1 MLSMRPPRRAA
12 PASSCAD
19 ATASSSSSSIVSS
32 LSPYPGQALRRAHA
46 AARQLFG
53 SLYSLG
59 PGFADPDLE
68 EEFLADFFTR
78 MRLIM
83 WLGALS
89 GLLFTAMR
97 FVSVYLHIHHP
108 GVHEK
113 CCSSLERVINLE
125 RADHELAV
133 RAAEMLSPLVGVM
146 GMASLRPSLWLTER
160 LMVCGIIV
168 DKRDSGQSHAMV
180 AAAFRLCEV
189 VMVLCLMWT
198 GTAGIAVAPLDHEV
212 MSIRQTIWIMSTYGS
227 IMQLRFVAHL
237 VWSAV
242 VLLAHFAAFAHVIRA
257 RGWCTDLAMKMLVL
271 VMVSISSVFLARFR
285 EQYWRRHFV
294 AMKQA
299 TLLAD
304 SYKQLL
310 LEMVPD
316 DVAQHLLSAVG
327 PNRKEE
333 WGQSHSSVSVLFISV
348 QPRRLHRG
356 INGGGCGEETCQ
368 VSDAGVAGEF
378 TPGAHEAEVANVCA
392 LHQVFCV
399 LDQCVAAMGD
409 TCYKVET
416 IGNTYVVAS
425 GVGTRLAVPNHA
437 QELAALACDIA
448 HAMRDVARCDE
459 GGDEEIGACA
469 GLRWS
474 MGLHCGAVFA
484 GVAGT
489 SCPRFRLFGDTM
501 NTSSRMCSAAQD
513 KRIQV
518 SGAFADALGAN
529 FLDSDPTGFEWHGSW
544 CTESMGDRW
553 GAGVEGPTASECRQA
568 GALSLDI
575 LGRRVELEDLGTV
588 EIKGKGPMRVCHLRP
603 CSVVRSGTSAE
614 LPELQ
619 SPNIQSKLPHD
630 AVCLELS
637 AHSSAT
643 PAEDHTRAHLVQD
656 KISVKVEHRDLE
668 ESATQSASVTINV
681 RDTGSVR
688 SRDAFM
694 MAYASSELWQS
705 NRPVTL
711 SEEETAMALELLTG
725 PKEGTRWFRQC
736 FRNKRLE
743 LLYSRR
749 RSNEGLP
756 RQVAGGIVVVVVWG
770 GILLRDISVLLR
782 HAILHKAAVIALVC
796 WVAMLLSG
804 TVLFLMWYQ
813 ARRGALAWS
822 LNASACRLQAAC
834 AIVVALGFCVF
845 SHMGLLGCL
854 FSPEGKVLTWSADG
868 RRAVL
873 TDFRQSWLPSSGGF
887 ASMSLYHQLET
898 HMLFCL
904 SMQVWFNLSFLEGI
918 GCALFC
924 LVMAPFDVA
933 IRSPCEE
940 GDTRSFTISIGVLIF
955 FSLYNIWLQE
965 KLTRREMLS
974 MLTSEATYLRIQ
986 EVNLS
991 LMPPHVLKC
1000 MDPRSVVSKIAGV
1013 CRNANFS
1020 TSLERR
1026 SAVGS
1031 ADCASTSTSEA
1042 TDPLIAVAGLLSD
1055 NCYLEHRPRVAL
1067 LMADVQ
1073 GFTAAAARMD
1083 PKVLFSCINSLFTK
1097 FDELCHAYGV
1107 RKIETIGDAYLCVAG
1122 VENPADGND
1131 AARLAAMG
1139 LRMQEI
1145 MLDDMGSASQL
1156 GLSFRM
1162 RIGLHVGSCIG
1173 GIVGERNLRYHLFG
1187 NTVDVVMAVE
1197 SCGTT
1202 NGVVCTRSCVL
1213 DSAF

>member
-1 MLSMRPPRRAA
+1 MRP
-12 PASSCAD
+12 
-19 ATASSSSSSIVSS
+19 
-32 LSPYPGQALRRAHA
+32 LRRAHA

-68 EEFLADFFTR
+68 DEFLADFFTR

-89 GLLFTAMR
+89 GLLFTAAR
-97 FVSVYLHIHHP
+97 FVAVYLHIHHP
-108 GVHEK
+108 GAHEK
-113 CCSSLERVINLE
+113 CCSSLAYVYDFEHADRELRVK
-125 RADHELAV
+125 
-133 RAAEMLSPLVGVM
+133 AAEMLSPLVGTVS
-146 GMASLRPSLWLTER
+146 MASWRFLLWVTEL
-160 LMVCGIIV
+160 LMACGISV
-168 DKRDSGQSHAMV
+168 DKRDSRQSPAFV
-180 AAAFRLCEV
+180 ASAFRWVEV
-189 VMVLCLMWT
+189 VMVPCLMWT
-198 GTAGIAVAPLDHEV
+198 ANAGFAGRYLAEDMNVLID
-212 MSIRQTIWIMSTYGS
+212 SIWIMSTYGS

-242 VLLAHFAAFAHVIRA
+242 VMLVHFAAWAHVIRVS
-257 RGWCTDLAMKMLVL
+257 GWCTDLAVRMAIF
-271 VMVSISSVFLARFR
+271 VMVSVSSVFLARIR
-285 EQYWRRHFV
+285 EEYWRRHFL

-299 TLLAD
+299 TVLAD
-304 SYKQLL
+304 SYKELL
-310 LEMVPD
+310 LEMVPA

-333 WGQSHSSVSVLFISV
+333 WGHSHSSVSVLFISV

-409 TCYKVET
+409 TCCKVET

-448 HAMRDVARCDE
+448 HAMRDAAGSDG
-459 GGDEEIGACA
+459 GGDEEMGAGA

-489 SCPRFRLFGDTM
+489 SCPRFRLFGDTV
-501 NTSSRMCSAAQD
+501 NTSSRMCSIAQD

-518 SGAFADALGAN
+518 SGAFAEALGAN
-529 FLDSDPTGFEWHGSW
+529 FLDSHPTGLEWQGSC
-544 CTESMGDRW
+544 CTETMGDRW
-553 GAGVEGPTASECRQA
+553 GAGVEGPTTSECSQA
-568 GALSLDI
+568 GVWSLDI
-575 LGRRVELEDLGTV
+575 LGRRAELEDLGTV
-588 EIKGKGPMRVCHLRP
+588 DVKGKGPMRVCHLRP
-603 CSVVRSGTSAE
+603 CGVVRSGTSAE
-614 LPELQ
+614 LPDLQ

-630 AVCLELS
+630 AVCLERS
-637 AHSSAT
+637 ANSSAT
-643 PAEDHTRAHLVQD
+643 PAQNHTAAHLEQD
-656 KISVKVEHRDLE
+656 KISVDVEHRDLE
-668 ESATQSASVTINV
+668 ESATQPPSVTANARERV
-681 RDTGSVR
+681 SVKSRDTYT
-688 SRDAFM
+688 

-705 NRPVTL
+705 NRHVTL
-711 SEEETAMALELLTG
+711 SEDETAMALQLLKG
-725 PKEGTRWFRQC
+725 PKEGTSWFTQR

-743 LLYSRR
+743 ILYSRR
-749 RSNEGLP
+749 QSNEGLP
-756 RQVAGGIVVVVVWG
+756 RQAAGGIVVVVVWG
-770 GILLRDISVLLR
+770 GFLLRDISVLLR
-782 HAILHKAAVIALVC
+782 HAFLPTAAVIALVC

-804 TVLFLMWYQ
+804 TVLSLMWYQ
-813 ARRGALAWS
+813 ARTSALAWS
-822 LNASACRLQAAC
+822 SNASACRLQAAC
-834 AIVVALGFCVF
+834 AVVVSLGFCLF
-845 SHMGLLGCL
+845 SQMGLLGCL

-868 RRAVL
+868 RRAVMRSL
-873 TDFRQSWLPSSGGF
+873 EQSWLPLSGGF
-887 ASMSLYHQLET
+887 ASMSLYHQNDT
-898 HMLFCL
+898 RILFCL
-904 SMQVWFNLSFLEGI
+904 SMQVWFNLSFLAGL

-924 LVMAPFDVA
+924 FVTVLFGVR
-933 IRSPCEE
+933 ISSSCEE
-940 GDTRSFTISIGVLIF
+940 VTPGTVTIIMGVQIF

-965 KLTRREMLS
+965 KLTRRQMLS
-974 MLTSEATYLRIQ
+974 MLTSKATYLRIQ
-986 EVNLS
+986 AVNLS
-991 LMPPHVLKC
+991 LMPPHVLKR

-1013 CRNANFS
+1013 CRDANFS
-1020 TSLERR
+1020 TSLGRR
-1026 SAVGS
+1026 SSVGFS
-1031 ADCASTSTSEA
+1031 DSFSTATSEA
-1042 TDPLIAVAGLLSD
+1042 TDPLIATAGLLPG

-1083 PKVLFSCINSLFTK
+1083 PKVLFSCMNDLFTK
-1097 FDELCHAYGV
+1097 FDELCDVYGV

-1122 VENPADGND
+1122 IEKPADGND

-1145 MLDDMGSASQL
+1145 MRGDMGLASQL

-1173 GIVGERNLRYHLFG
+1173 GIVGERNLRYHMFG
-1187 NTVDVVMAVE
+1187 DTVDVVMAVE
-1197 SCGTT
+1197 SCGST